1 MCFMIFLMP
10 LYFFPSHVN
19 DVVFFFLADDLQR
32 HNLEVQKEAKDLRGR
47 LACGICKCTVST
59 NGQI

>member
-32 HNLEVQKEAKDLRGR
+32 HNLEVQKEAKDLREGGL
-47 LACGICKCTVST
+47 LAALYTSA
-59 NGQI
+59 Q